1 MADAEQHDAKVLR
14 NRRRNILRR
23 SLLAL
28 GPIVAVA
35 AGLYVYATTGRYV
48 STQNAYVRGGQVA
61 VTSNV
66 SGQIVAV
73 HVRVNESVDEGRL
86 LFVIDPEPFEIALRE
101 AEAVLA
107 EARLQ
112 IEAKRAELS
121 RKRAEL
127 KSAEEDAAYQK
138 TEFDRH
144 ARLVETNTV
153 SRSRYD
159 EVRHNYTEARSRLIT
174 IQQDI
179 AQSIAELGGDA
190 NIDTEAHPKVMK
202 AISARDRAALDLRNT
217 QVRAMTGGIVARIGL
232 QPGEYV
238 QAGAP
243 IFAMMAAGSLWVEAN
258 LKETE
263 LTHIK
268 QGQSATLVVDT
279 FPEVEFRAKVSGISP
294 AAGSEYSVLP
304 AQNATGNWVK
314 ITQRVP
320 VRLEIVPADNHPPL
334 RAGMS
339 VEVSIDTERKRGWP
353 FGGAA
358 AKR

>member
-1 MADAEQHDAKVLR
+1 MADSDQHEAKVLR
-14 NRRRNILRR
+14 NRRRNIVRR

-48 STQNAYVRGGQVA
+48 STQNAYVRAGQVS

-73 HVRVNESVDEGRL
+73 HVRENETVVKGQV

-107 EARLQ
+107 ESRLQ

-127 KSAEEDAAYQK
+127 RSAEENAAYQK

-144 ARLVETNTV
+144 TRLVETNTV
-153 SRSRYD
+153 SRSRFE
-159 EVRHNYTEARSRLIT
+159 EVRHNHTEARSRLAT

-179 AQSIAELGGDA
+179 AESVAELGGDA
-190 NIDTEAHPKVMK
+190 RIDTEAHPSVMK
-202 AISARDRAALDLRNT
+202 AISARDKAALDLRNT
-217 QVRAMTGGIVARIGL
+217 RVHAMTGGIVARIGL

-268 QGQSATLVVDT
+268 SGQSATLVVDT
-279 FPEVEFRAKVSGISP
+279 YPDVELKAKVSGISP

-320 VRLEIVPADNHPPL
+320 VRIEIETADNVPPL

-353 FGGAA
+353 FGNAA
-358 AKR
+358 AQR